1 MDCAEED
8 GAVGGREVVT
18 LYVFVYWVPI
28 IMEIIYNNGGTEGKI
43 LVVMK
48 ERPPNPMRI
57 RKSIPNSYQYKK
69 FSKKL
74 FLMTM

>member
-8 GAVGGREVVT
+8 GGVGGGEVVT

-28 IMEIIYNNGGTEGKI
+28 TMEIIYINGGTEGKF

-48 ERPPNPMRI
+48 ERPPN
-57 RKSIPNSYQYKK
+57 Q
-69 FSKKL
+69 
-74 FLMTM
+74 